1 MYLADSLLMYFQY
14 SQLQVRVAKD
24 YKMTIT
30 SNSKRKKIFHPQN
43 VCHKCR
49 LSYIAANVHLG
60 LYWLLI
66 VKKIFI
72 SKKVFSL
79 ENTGLQTVLPGI
91 LIIQVQEMVLQG
103 YENLTGRK
111 KQSDFTVKTEFRQH
125 CSRFRPQLLLILYMF
140 LHIVILVRLKPIKNK
155 TCCNQHFCYKVIPIN
170 S

>member
-1 MYLADSLLMYFQY
+1 MA
-14 SQLQVRVAKD
+14 
-24 YKMTIT
+24 IT
-30 SNSKRKKIFHPQN
+30 SNSKRKKILRPQN
-43 VCHKCR
+43 VYHKCR

-60 LYWLLI
+60 LYRLLI
-66 VKKIFI
+66 IKKIFI
-72 SKKVFSL
+72 SKEVFSL

-140 LHIVILVRLKPIKNK
+140 LHIVDSFLTVFYILMYCYCALYYFSVQVVQKRIHTNK
-155 TCCNQHFCYKVIPIN
+155 MVYY
-170 S
+170 